1 MRQEKFGKKVTDFL
15 RGKKFRFQIKIIS
28 EFFPVKK
35 KFLIFFREKLSD
47 PFPNARKKFISLYG
61 FEGMFIKIVLFFKCL
76 INQKI
81 YRISLFLATIF
92 FILFYKTR

>member
-1 MRQEKFGKKVTDFL
+1 LEKKLQIFSWKKVSISNKNNFGVFFGK
-15 RGKKFRFQIKIIS
+15 
-28 EFFPVKK
+28 KK

-61 FEGMFIKIVLFFKCL
+61 FEGMLIKIVLFFKCL